1 MIRIIRRCIIIL
13 LVAWGTVCAQ
23 QGATTP
29 AQQPPP
35 ASVPRADTHASAPSA
50 SSADF
55 ARAADE
61 VLQQMSQILALPVKE
76 PLKKSLRTRAQI
88 RDYLVQQEKEEK
100 EPEKRY
106 ADERALEAFGLIPRG
121 FPLESFLM
129 DLMTEQIAGLYD
141 PKSKEFF
148 IADWIS
154 PEDQKPVM
162 AHELTHALDDQ
173 YYHIDAWEK
182 AARPND
188 DAETAREAVLEG
200 SALAA
205 MFDYVLLP
213 QKLSV
218 RTFPDISALINDQT
232 ADEEEKDPMLQ
243 KAPPFI
249 RDDLLFPYV
258 AGANFT
264 QQFLKANSSWG
275 DFHKVFENPPVSTQ
289 QILHPELYFAGV
301 KPLPI
306 ALPKLAPIL
315 PEGWKELDQN
325 VMGEYGL
332 KEVLKQFL
340 GDAEAEKLSPDWAA
354 DRYAIS
360 ESPDKKQ
367 TLLIFR
373 LRLENPADTR
383 EFFTQYTSLL
393 KKKYPAHA
401 SVEELPSLLEWR
413 TEFGAVALECHEQ
426 ECLTVEGSDAAFLD
440 RLLKAMDWPGVAAAP
455 GAPAPPA
462 PVPAMPSPAAAAP
475 SPNVPISR

>member
-1 MIRIIRRCIIIL
+1 MIRIFGRWMVVL
-13 LVAWGTVCAQ
+13 LLACGTVWAQ
-23 QGATTP
+23 QGTNP
-29 AQQPPP
+29 AQQPPQTTVPQTGGHANAP
-35 ASVPRADTHASAPSA
+35 AA
-50 SSADF
+50 SSPDF
-55 ARAADE
+55 LQAADE
-61 VLQQMSQILALPVKE
+61 VLEQMSRILALPVKE
-76 PLKKSLRTRAQI
+76 PLKKSLRSRAQI
-88 RDYLVQQEKEEK
+88 HDYLVQQEKEEK

-173 YYHIDAWEK
+173 YYHIDPWEK

-188 DAETAREAVLEG
+188 DAESAREAVLEG

-218 RTFPDISALINDQT
+218 RTFPDISVLINDQT
-232 ADEEEKDPMLQ
+232 ADEEGKDPMLQ

-264 QQFLKANSSWG
+264 QQFLKANSGWG
-275 DFHKVFENPPVSTQ
+275 DFYKVFENPPVSTQ

-306 ALPKLAPIL
+306 ALPDLAPIL
-315 PEGWKELDQN
+315 PAGWKELDQN

-332 KEVLKQFL
+332 KEVVKQFL

-360 ESPDKKQ
+360 ESADKKQ
-367 TLLIFR
+367 TLLIFC
-373 LRLENPADTR
+373 LRLEKPEDTK
-383 EFFTQYTSLL
+383 EFFTQYSSLL
-393 KKKYPAHA
+393 KKKYPAHMA
-401 SVEELPSLLEWR
+401 VEEQPSLLQWQ
-413 TEFGAVALECHEQ
+413 TGYGTVTLECREQ
-426 ECLTVEGSDAAFLD
+426 ECLTVEGSDAAFFD
-440 RLLKAMDWPGVAAAP
+440 RLLKAMDWPAVIAAP
-455 GAPAPPA
+455 GAPALPA
-462 PVPAMPSPAAAAP
+462 PVPTMPSPSAVPPP
-475 SPNVPISR
+475 SGVPISH

>member
-1 MIRIIRRCIIIL
+1 MIRTFCGCIVVL
-13 LVAWGTVCAQ
+13 LVACGTVSARQSTVPAPPSAPATAPQAAAQ
-23 QGATTP
+23 TP
-29 AQQPPP
+29 AP
-35 ASVPRADTHASAPSA
+35 AAN
-50 SSADF
+50 SSDF
-55 ARAADE
+55 SLATDE
-61 VLQQMSQILALPVKE
+61 VLQQMSRILDLPVKE
-76 PLKKSLRTRAQI
+76 PLKKSLRSREQI
-88 RDYLVQQEKEEK
+88 HDYLLQQEKEEK

-173 YYHIDAWEK
+173 YYNIDAWEK

-188 DAETAREAVLEG
+188 DAESAREAVLEG

-205 MFDYVLLP
+205 MFDYVLVP

-218 RTFPDISALINDQT
+218 RTFPDISVLINDQT
-232 ADEEEKDPMLQ
+232 ADEEGKDPMLQ

-264 QQFLKANSSWG
+264 QQFLKANSGWG

-306 ALPKLAPIL
+306 ALPKLAPLL
-315 PEGWKELDQN
+315 PDGWKELDQN

-332 KEVLKQFL
+332 KEVVKRFL
-340 GDAEAEKLSPDWAA
+340 GDAEAEKISPDWAA

-360 ESPDKKQ
+360 ESADKKQ

-373 LRLENPADTR
+373 LRLEKPDETK
-383 EFFTQYTSLL
+383 EFFAQYSALL
-393 KKKYPAHA
+393 KKKYPVHTA
-401 SVEELPSLLEWR
+401 VEEKTSLLQWQ
-413 TEFGAVALECHEQ
+413 TEFGTVTLECREQ
-426 ECLTVEGSDAAFLD
+426 ECVTVEGSDSAFAGKLIQV
-440 RLLKAMDWPGVAAAP
+440 MDWP
-455 GAPAPPA
+455 APATVPSASVPPA
-462 PVPAMPSPAAAAP
+462 VIPAPKLPSTA
-475 SPNVPISR
+475 VLQDLQR